1 MLALH
6 GGDLAESLL
15 NTMCCCESSTT
26 KQKKCNS
33 RYAVWFVYSYLLR
46 HLVAPQ
52 TCLGTAVGFA
62 DPQVGTVMGWC
73 SLNAIQSNIKR
84 IVPCSVLRCVVR
96 EECEQTVYP
105 CCV

>member
-1 MLALH
+1 MV
-6 GGDLAESLL
+6 GTWL
-15 NTMCCCESSTT
+15 NPCST
-26 KQKKCNS
+26 QC
-33 RYAVWFVYSYLLR
+33 AVAKAQQQNRKNVIVDSYLLR